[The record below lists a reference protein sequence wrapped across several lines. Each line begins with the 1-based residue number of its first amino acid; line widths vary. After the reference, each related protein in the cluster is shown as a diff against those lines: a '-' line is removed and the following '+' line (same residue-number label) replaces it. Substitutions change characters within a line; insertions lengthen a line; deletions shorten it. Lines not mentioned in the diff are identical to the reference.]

1 VAQLKHYDILPSI
14 RIFQPLEHYLGGM
27 MERKEVIIPAEVMMA
42 KQILS
47 RLGDYSAM
55 AEEDDVVSN
64 IRALAGLLVSL
75 GKKP

>member
-1 VAQLKHYDILPSI
+1 
-14 RIFQPLEHYLGGM
+14 
-27 MERKEVIIPAEVMMA
+27 MERKEVTIPAEVTMA

-75 GKKP
+75 GKKR